1 MSLFIQNPRRKSAK
15 KSRKAAPKRKS
26 ASKRDPLAALR
37 SKYRA
42 KYGLK
47 WFSKKSVHLAYLQE
61 VASRKLMHPGTVKN
75 IRAKVSRSR

>member
-15 KSRKAAPKRKS
+15 AAPKRKS
-26 ASKRDPLAALR
+26 VSKRGSLAELR

-42 KYGLK
+42 EYGLK

-75 IRAKVSRSR
+75 IRAKLSR

>member
-15 KSRKAAPKRKS
+15 ESAPKRKS
-26 ASKRDPLAALR
+26 VSERDPLAALR

-61 VASRKLMHPGTVKN
+61 VSSHKLMHPGTVKN
-75 IRAKVSRSR
+75 IRAKISRSR